1 MKVKEFIRQLEQL
14 DQEKEIFVIYDSF
27 SLFDPEVEVADEDSC
42 RLHYLEQKGLREGD
56 YVIIAG

>member
-1 MKVKEFIRQLEQL
+1 MKVKEFIRRLEQL

-27 SLFDPEVEVADEDSC
+27 SLFDPEVEVADEDNC
-42 RLHYLEQKGLREGD
+42 QLHYLEQKGLKEGD